1 MNTTLRT
8 LLFGGIFLIS
18 IQLSAQQQR
27 LVGYLP
33 YYQFSRADQIDFS
46 KLTHLCLA
54 FANPDENGEWVMPG
68 SDYAPIVDKAHEDNV
83 DVLLS
88 LAGGA
93 IQSEWWENW
102 KHWTGDQDHIS
113 RFCHKTILYL
123 KANNLQGIDMD
134 LEWQYV
140 KDWYSPYVLELAD
153 SLKSHDMIFTAA
165 LPGTY
170 RYPEISDE
178 ALASFDFI
186 NMMVYDL
193 TGPWNS
199 DNIGPHSPFSFAENS
214 IKYWRDR
221 QLIPAEDLTLG
232 IPFYGWNF
240 NDPNDIFSFT
250 YRSMVNKA
258 PGNAMIDQVDDAY
271 YNGIPTVR
279 EKTRLAME
287 QVSGVMI
294 WELGQDHF
302 SQYSLLCAIHDEM
315 TKGTSSVESLSD
327 LSEIK
332 VFPNPFNEQF
342 SIENN
347 EESEIQILLT
357 DATGKVLVQ
366 KLVAGF
372 STERIETANFPKGMY
387 FLKMISE
394 QEVSSSKVLVKQ
406 N

>member
-1 MNTTLRT
+1 M
-8 LLFGGIFLIS
+8 
-18 IQLSAQQQR
+18 
-27 LVGYLP
+27 
-33 YYQFSRADQIDFS
+33 DFE
-46 KLTHLCLA
+46 KLTHLCIA
-54 FANPDENGEWVMPG
+54 FANPNEDGEMEI
-68 SDYAPIVDKAHEDNV
+68 SKDFSAIVERAHDADV

-93 IQSEWWENW
+93 ISSEAWDNW
-102 KHWTGDQDHIS
+102 QHWTSDEDHIT

-123 KANNLQGIDMD
+123 KEHNLQGIDMD

-140 KDWYSPYVLELAD
+140 ENWYSPYVLTLAD
-153 SLKSHDMIFTAA
+153 SLKAHDMIFTVA

-199 DNIGPHSPFSFAENS
+199 DNVGHHSPYSFAENS
-214 IKYWRDR
+214 IKYWNEK
-221 QLIPAEDLTLG
+221 QKVPAENLTLG

-240 NDPNDIFSFT
+240 DDPNDIFSFT
-250 YRSMVNKA
+250 YRSMVNKS
-258 PGNAMIDQVDDAY
+258 PLNALKDQVGDAF

-279 EKTRLAME
+279 SKTQLAME
-287 QVSGVMI
+287 KVSGVMI

-302 SQYSLLCAIHDEM
+302 DDQFSLLCAIHDEL
-315 TKGTSSVESLSD
+315 TKGTSGSD
-327 LSEIK
+327 DLADLEGMKIY
-332 VFPNPFNEQF
+332 PNPFNEQF
-342 SIENN
+342 FVEN
-347 EESEIQILLT
+347 EAAFDLQVLLS
-357 DATGKVLVQ
+357 DATGRVVGQ
-366 KLVAGF
+366 KIIPSF
-372 STERIETANFPKGMY
+372 STETFETGNLPKGMY

-394 QEVSSSKVLVKQ
+394 EKASSSKVLVK